1 MSLSFRHPRRKR
13 SGFDCPGSLCLAVA
27 LLFTSA
33 PPATHGQSLHQLYHR
48 SWTVRDGAPGSVTTI
63 AQAADGFLW
72 LGTDNGLVRF
82 DGESFEPYHPSS
94 GGDLL
99 SGYISVVTAM
109 PEGGLWIGY
118 QAGGVSF
125 LQDGRITNF
134 TQAEGLPAG
143 SVGQFAKDMQGR
155 VWVATLYGLARLEGS
170 NWHIFGPQG
179 RYPEEHPDS
188 VFVDSR
194 ETVWANTR
202 VGLMFLPKGQEKL
215 QVADP
220 FVFEN
225 VDIEEAPNG
234 TVWIAASNGSVR
246 AITTRDGK
254 YKANGASIDVNSD
267 GICVAKDGALWIST
281 IGKGLLRV
289 PYPDSL
295 VGNHSPSDPAV
306 ESFSER
312 DGLTSNFG
320 FRVIEDRE
328 GSIWVATTRGI
339 DQFRKSVLTPVNLP
353 QGAATY
359 IALVA
364 DAAGRLLVGSDRLM
378 RVTDGSAEVID
389 GAPTHVE
396 CAYRDPNGVIWLGGR
411 NGLWHVSGTRF
422 ISTAL
427 PAGLSPSAH
436 NVQAITMDR
445 AGALWVSIVN
455 SGVFRLNHGM
465 WSRFGSVAELPQVP
479 AIIELTDSAGRIWFG
494 YTANRIALLDAT
506 RVSIFGLSD
515 GLDIGNVISIYDHDG
530 EIWIGGQSGLE
541 LFEQGHFRRFQ
552 LAGSEPLRGVSGI
565 VLAKNGDLWLNQASG
580 VVHIA
585 ADEVA
590 QARKDAHHQA
600 RYELLNYLDGLIS
613 SPEQLRPVP
622 TAVESSD
629 GRIYF
634 VTRGSV
640 VWVDPANIARNTLSP
655 PVWIRSVSVDTK
667 LYNDVETLEFP
678 PHAQNIEINYTAP
691 SLLVPQRVRFRYKL
705 EGFDKEWH
713 DAGTRRQAFYSKLP
727 PGTYT
732 FRVTASNNDGLWSE
746 AGASLVFTIP
756 PSFTQSVLF
765 KALCAV
771 VVFGLLWL
779 LYTIRLRQFTAQVK
793 ARLYERL
800 AERTRIARELHD
812 TLLQSFQGLLLHFQR
827 ARNLLPERAAEA
839 IQTLDR
845 ALDGAEQAIVE
856 GRDAIHDL
864 RSPAAKG
871 LVEEI
876 TSLGEE
882 LVAKNGNK
890 DAAQFR
896 AVIEGTAET
905 LDPNV
910 HIEIFR
916 IAREAL
922 RNAFSHSQAR
932 RIETEVAY
940 SSNLFR
946 LRIRDDGKGMAPD
959 VRNRGERIGHW
970 GLGGMR
976 ERAERLGGKLEVWSE
991 PGSGTEVD
999 LRVPASIAYQ
1009 SSPARNNVWLFWK
1022 KKKNDHEDRS

>member
-1 MSLSFRHPRRKR
+1 M
-13 SGFDCPGSLCLAVA
+13 G
-27 LLFTSA
+27 LLFASA
-33 PPATHGQSLHQLYHR
+33 PPATQGQSLHQLYHR
-48 SWTVRDGAPGSVTTI
+48 SWTVREGAPSSITSI
-63 AQAADGFLW
+63 APTADGFLW

-82 DGESFEPYHPSS
+82 DGETFEPYHPST

-99 SGYISVVTAM
+99 SSDITVVSAM
-109 PEGGLWIGY
+109 PEAGLSIGY
-118 QAGGVSF
+118 RSGGVSF
-125 LQDGRITNF
+125 IQNGRITNF
-134 TQAEGLPAG
+134 THAQGLSAG
-143 SVGQFAKDMQGR
+143 SVHAFAKDMQGR
-155 VWVATLYGLARLEGS
+155 VWAATSYGLECLEGS
-170 NWHIFGPQG
+170 QWHDVGPHG
-179 RYPEEHPDS
+179 SYPEEHPDN

-194 ETVWANTR
+194 GTLWANTR
-202 VGLMFLPKGQEKL
+202 VGLVFLPKGQENL
-215 QVADP
+215 QVTNS

-225 VDIEEAPNG
+225 VDIEEAPSG
-234 TVWIAASNGSVR
+234 TVWMAASNGSVR
-246 AITTRDGK
+246 AITFQDGK
-254 YKANGASIDVNSD
+254 YRANGPSIDVNSD
-267 GICVAKDGALWIST
+267 GIYVAKDGALWIST

-328 GSIWVATTRGI
+328 GSIWIATTRGI

-427 PAGLSPSAH
+427 PPGLDLLAH

-445 AGALWVSIVN
+445 AGALWVSFVN

-494 YTANRIALLDAT
+494 YTANRIALLDGT

-590 QARKDAHHQA
+590 HARKDAHHQT
-600 RYELLNYLDGLIS
+600 RYELLNYLDGLIG
-613 SPEQLRPVP
+613 SPEQLRPLP

-667 LYNDVETLEFP
+667 LYNDLETLEFP

-691 SLLVPQRVRFRYKL
+691 SLLIPQRVRFRYKL

-727 PGTYT
+727 PGTYK

-746 AGASLVFTIP
+746 AGASFVFTIP

-765 KALCAV
+765 KAICAV
-771 VVFGLLWL
+771 AVFGLLWL

-864 RSPAAKG
+864 RSPAAKS

-896 AVIEGTAET
+896 AVIEGTAQT
-905 LDPNV
+905 LNPNV

-991 PGSGTEVD
+991 PGAGTEVD

-1022 KKKNDHEDRS
+1022 KKKNDHEDHS